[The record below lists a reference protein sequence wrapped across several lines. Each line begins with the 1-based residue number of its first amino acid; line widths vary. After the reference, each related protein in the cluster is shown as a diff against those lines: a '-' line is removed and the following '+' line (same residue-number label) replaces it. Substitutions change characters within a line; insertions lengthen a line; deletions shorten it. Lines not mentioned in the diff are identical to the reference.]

1 MSRRY
6 TSTATSPPPPAL
18 LTNAEGC
25 LSTQVGDGTVI
36 VFSDAHYSD
45 LPPTTAHR
53 ALVRHAK
60 ISAAEGHLRAV
71 VNGGDALDLASI
83 SRHPR
88 SAGGPRLPSLG
99 NWRWGRNGSGR
110 LRKRLDQRSI
120 GSGPKEI
127 MTKKVGST
135 PSPSGARVRRRPRHV
150 PRRPV
155 PELATLHTP

>member
-83 SRHPR
+83 SRHPARLGVPGYRR
-88 SAGGPRLPSLG
+88 SGTGGGEGTARG
-99 NWRWGRNGSGR
+99 DCGSGWTR
-110 LRKRLDQRSI
+110 GRSVLGQRKS
-120 GSGPKEI
+120 
-127 MTKKVGST
+127 
-135 PSPSGARVRRRPRHV
+135 
-150 PRRPV
+150 
-155 PELATLHTP
+155 